1 MGDAQDGG
9 TISELLNTEEL
20 RERRVEGQG
29 MERVVE
35 KEERGTERKPVKLNR
50 AGS

>member
-1 MGDAQDGG
+1 MADAQDGG

-20 RERRVEGQG
+20 REEGG
-29 MERVVE
+29 RTGHGAVVE

>member
-1 MGDAQDGG
+1 M
-9 TISELLNTEEL
+9 LNTEEL